1 VIEWKSPID
10 VSCLTNTFSEFGI
23 STTSEADK
31 ISVSVDSASREN
43 KFDVV
48 ADVYPGFPT
57 DAIPLVVAATIK
69 SGRQVRF
76 YDKVF
81 RGRNN
86 YLQEFVKLG
95 AKVIIVSDREFIVD
109 GVTSLVSN
117 DVSAN
122 DIRGSTSL
130 LLAAI
135 QTENL
140 SRIKNAHQIARGYE
154 HLPLELRE
162 KGFNVHVKNL
172 EFNSMDGRA
181 QLLM

>member
-1 VIEWKSPID
+1 MGATLQAIIFLTSSNRNGIINNAAIEPEIMDVIDFLNKSGCEIILLGDRSLSIGGYPGESVAHVVPTDRIHIATIMAYSIISNTSSVIEWKSPID
-10 VSCLTNTFSEFGI
+10 VSCLTNTFSELGI

-81 RGRNN
+81 RGRNI
-86 YLQEFVKLG
+86 YK
-95 AKVIIVSDREFIVD
+95 S
-109 GVTSLVSN
+109 SSN
-117 DVSAN
+117 SV
-122 DIRGSTSL
+122 R
-130 LLAAI
+130 
-135 QTENL
+135 
-140 SRIKNAHQIARGYE
+140 K
-154 HLPLELRE
+154 
-162 KGFNVHVKNL
+162 
-172 EFNSMDGRA
+172 
-181 QLLM
+181 

>member
-1 VIEWKSPID
+1 M
-10 VSCLTNTFSEFGI
+10 
-23 STTSEADK
+23 
-31 ISVSVDSASREN
+31 
-43 KFDVV
+43 
-48 ADVYPGFPT
+48 
-57 DAIPLVVAATIK
+57 
-69 SGRQVRF
+69 
-76 YDKVF
+76 
-81 RGRNN
+81 
-86 YLQEFVKLG
+86 
-95 AKVIIVSDREFIVD
+95 IIVSDREFIVD

-135 QTENL
+135 QTENI